1 VTDPSTIDPFALFDA
16 YLKLTGV
23 ASLAHASAEDPAL
36 QGRTLGIINGS
47 SWISLWSTWFARL
60 LLPGVKLVSAGNDAV
75 QLNFMAA
82 HHRGEPVPPPANID
96 LFARTAVDLVRL
108 HPVDAI
114 LLTCSTMNRAY
125 PAVREA
131 AREAARPRVVPVVQI
146 DEPMMERAVQTGARI
161 LAVAT
166 HGPTVENTKALLLET
181 AERAAR
187 KVTVECA
194 TVERAFDLLGEGD
207 VRGHNDE
214 VARLIR
220 RETTRGG
227 FDVVVL
233 AQLSMSAFMFSYPDR
248 IAAFG
253 LPVLT
258 SGEEGFLK
266 VREVLRRLPPANP

>member
-1 VTDPSTIDPFALFDA
+1 MTDASAIDPFALFDA
-16 YLKLTGV
+16 YLKVTGV
-23 ASLAHASAEDPAL
+23 ASLEHPRAEDPSL

-47 SWISLWSTWFARL
+47 SWIALWSTWFARL
-60 LLPGVKLVSAGNDAV
+60 LLPGVKLVSAGNEAV
-75 QLNFMAA
+75 QLSFMAA
-82 HHRGEPVPPPANID
+82 HRRGEAVPPQANID
-96 LFARTAVDLVRL
+96 LFARTAVDIVHL

-114 LLTCSTMNRAY
+114 LITCSTMNRAH
-125 PAVREA
+125 PAVRDA
-131 AREAARPRVVPVVQI
+131 VCEAARPRVVPVVQI

-187 KVTVECA
+187 KVSVVCA
-194 TVERAFDLLGEGD
+194 TVERAFDLLGDGD
-207 VRGHNDE
+207 VRGHNEE
-214 VARLIR
+214 VARVIR
-220 RETTRGG
+220 RETGRAR
-227 FDVVVL
+227 FDAVVL

-248 IAAFG
+248 VAAFG

-266 VREVLRRLPPANP
+266 VREVLRQLPA

>member
-1 VTDPSTIDPFALFDA
+1 
-16 YLKLTGV
+16 
-23 ASLAHASAEDPAL
+23 
-36 QGRTLGIINGS
+36 
-47 SWISLWSTWFARL
+47 
-60 LLPGVKLVSAGNDAV
+60 
-75 QLNFMAA
+75 
-82 HHRGEPVPPPANID
+82 
-96 LFARTAVDLVRL
+96 
-108 HPVDAI
+108 VDAI

-187 KVTVECA
+187 KVSVECA
-194 TVERAFDLLGEGD
+194 TVERAFDRLGEGD

-214 VARLIR
+214 VARVIR
-220 RETTRGG
+220 HATSHGKL
-227 FDVVVL
+227 DVVVL

-258 SGEEGFLK
+258 SGEEGFRK
-266 VREVLRRLPPANP
+266 VRELLRRLPPANA